1 MERRESPQR
10 YQIEA
15 SAVLRV
21 HGKAGPFLV
30 TILDVSATGVRLSSP
45 TPFTPGTMV
54 TITCRGASM
63 TGEIRYARNVE
74 DYEFHVGV
82 RVDQASEGAMLEDG
96 SMDLTRLFPKS
107 LASSKAS
114 KLPSWTMV

>member
-10 YQIEA
+10 YQVEA

-21 HGKAGPFLV
+21 VGKPGPFLV
-30 TILDVSATGVRLSSP
+30 TILDVSAAGLRLSSP
-45 TPFTPGTMV
+45 TTFPPGTMV

-82 RVDQASEGAMLEDG
+82 RIDEASEGARLEDG
-96 SMDLTRLFPKS
+96 TLDVTRLFPKS
-107 LASSKAS
+107 LAKAS
-114 KLPSWTMV
+114 KLPSWTLV

>member
-10 YQIEA
+10 YLVEA
-15 SAVLRV
+15 SGVLRV
-21 HGKAGPFLV
+21 DGKPGPFLV
-30 TILDVSATGVRLSSP
+30 TILDVSANGIRLSSP
-45 TPFTPGTMV
+45 TPFPAGTKV

-82 RVDQASEGAMLEDG
+82 RVDQASAGAMLEDG
-96 SMDLTRLFPKS
+96 TMDLTLLFPKS
-107 LASSKAS
+107 LTNVKAAN
-114 KLPSWTMV
+114 LPPWTLV